1 MIGMKTKTINFSA
14 VSMVD
19 VRDNVGTPVML
30 MNATINAKGELSTN
44 SSVQN
49 YELYNKYFDEVEKDC
64 TEFRALV
71 KSERDKI
78 DFNKEGGD

>member
-1 MIGMKTKTINFSA
+1 MIGMKTKTVNFGA

-30 MNATINAKGELSTN
+30 MNATNNAKGELSTN

-64 TEFRALV
+64 AEFRALV

-78 DFNKEGGD
+78 DFNKESGD